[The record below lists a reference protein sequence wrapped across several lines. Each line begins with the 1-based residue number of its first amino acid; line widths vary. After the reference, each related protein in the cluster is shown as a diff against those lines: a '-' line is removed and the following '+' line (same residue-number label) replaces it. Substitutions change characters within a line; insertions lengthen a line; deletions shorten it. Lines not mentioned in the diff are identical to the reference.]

1 MRLDSSPFA
10 AVGAAYE
17 ATGAVRSGRVGHAHC
32 RLFDLADAVA
42 FALVLPCRRPRQ
54 GRTRGP
60 IPKSQG

>member
-1 MRLDSSPFA
+1 M
-10 AVGAAYE
+10 GAAYE